1 MTINNKQQEQSR
13 AVKRTRLGPSA
24 RREHLLDCS
33 GEIIAMDS
41 VSAFTMEG
49 LAKYAG
55 VSAPLIYNY
64 FPNRIV
70 LLQSLLQREYTR
82 FTHRTFEET
91 KQANTFEDI
100 VRIAV
105 KSNFEHFAPGSVLPL
120 LITQPDIANIISDE
134 MARNAEFSAAYLINK
149 MAEHYELDEDQASL
163 IVQLSS
169 GAGWSAAQW
178 SRKGGLS
185 RDESI
190 EIAVAYILAGIE
202 HLTKVRSD

>member
-1 MTINNKQQEQSR
+1 M
-13 AVKRTRLGPSA
+13 KRTRLSPSA

-105 KSNFEHFAPGSVLPL
+105 KSNFEHYAPGSVLPM
-120 LITQPDIANIISDE
+120 LITQPEIASIISDE
-134 MARNAEFSAAYLINK
+134 LARNARFSAAYLINK
-149 MAEHYELDEDQASL
+149 MAEHYQLDEDRARL

-169 GAGWSAAQW
+169 GAAWSAAEW
-178 SRKGGLS
+178 SSKGGLS
-185 RDESI
+185 RDDSV
-190 EIAVAYILAGIE
+190 EIAVAYVLAGIE
-202 HLTKVRSD
+202 HLTSVDSDGLQRT

>member
-1 MTINNKQQEQSR
+1 
-13 AVKRTRLGPSA
+13 
-24 RREHLLDCS
+24 
-33 GEIIAMDS
+33 MDS

-82 FTHRTFEET
+82 FTHRTFEAT

-149 MAEHYELDEDQASL
+149 MAEHYELDEDRASL